1 MFRLIAYRT
10 AGVGIGLITAGAG
23 ANADPLRGIA
33 PHRAVYDMTLASVS
47 EGSSLSSLNGR
58 LVYDLQGTVCDGFTV
73 NFRLVTQ
80 FANTNGESTTTDLR
94 SSTFEEGLDFAAG
107 TGRFSFLTRNLVNQ
121 ISSDETAGL
130 ADRTA
135 GQTAVSLDKP
145 EKTEIELP
153 ADIMFPTEHLGHLLE
168 AAAGGKRVFQA
179 RIYDGSEDGATIN
192 ETTAIIGEPQ
202 VSEGAGFA
210 DLETRTYWPVTLSY
224 YDEGATGDQLPNYE
238 ISFNLFENGVSDTL
252 TLDYGEFAV
261 SGALSSLDFAEAP
274 EACE

>member
-1 MFRLIAYRT
+1 MSRLIAYRT
-10 AGVGIGLITAGAG
+10 LGLGIGLTMAAGP
-23 ANADPLRGIA
+23 ANADPLQGIE

-58 LVYDLQGTVCDGFTV
+58 LVYDLQGTTCDGFTV

-80 FANTNGESTTTDLR
+80 FANRNGESTTTDLR
-94 SSTFEEGLDFAAG
+94 SSTFEEALDFAAG
-107 TGRFSFLTRNLVNQ
+107 TGRFSFLTRNFVNQ

-135 GQTAVSLDKP
+135 EQTDVSLDKP
-145 EKTEIELP
+145 EETEIELP

-168 AAAGGKRVFQA
+168 AAAAGERVFQA

-192 ETTAIIGEPQ
+192 ETTAIIGAPQ
-202 VSEGAGFA
+202 VKEGAGFA
-210 DLETRTYWPVTLSY
+210 DLEARTYWPVTLSY

-238 ISFNLFENGVSDTL
+238 ISFNLFENGVSDAL

-261 SGALSSLDFAEAP
+261 SGALSSLDFADAA
-274 EACE
+274 EACD